1 VIDAESGYMGGKVD
15 RPTYKL
21 VCGGNTG
28 HAETVKVVFDPKK
41 VTFRQLAEAFFKVH
55 DPTQVGR
62 QGPNVGDQY
71 RSAIFASD
79 EQQLAEVKALLADMQ
94 KSGPFAGKR
103 IATAVSLGGKFWPA
117 EDYHQ
122 DYYEKSGG
130 G

>member
-79 EQQLAEVKALLADMQ
+79 EQQLAEVK
-94 KSGPFAGKR
+94 SGPFAGKR

>member
-1 VIDAESGYMGGKVD
+1 MGGKVD

-28 HAETVKVVFDPKK
+28 HAETVKVAFDPKR
-41 VTFRQLAEAFFKVH
+41 VTFRQLTELFFKVH

-79 EQQLAEVKALLADMQ
+79 EKQLAELQSLLAELQMA
-94 KSGPFAGKR
+94 PAFAGKR
-103 IATAVSLGGKFWPA
+103 IATAVALGGKFWPA

-122 DYYEKSGG
+122 DYYEKNGYR
-130 G
+130 